1 MILGEKFLRA
11 FNVRPVCFKYSC
23 QTLLIPYAK
32 LYFIN
37 CMNERCSRNKR
48 RLVNYYFTTYSSG

>member
-1 MILGEKFLRA
+1 MILGEKFMKSIY
-11 FNVRPVCFKYSC
+11 VRPVSFKYSC

-37 CMNERCSRNKR
+37 CMN
-48 RLVNYYFTTYSSG
+48 